1 MTKPG
6 KELLFV
12 SLGGSAEIGMNL
24 NLYGCDGK
32 WLIVDMGVTFGNSDY
47 PGIDIIMPDTAF
59 IEERSKGR
67 SYRKKVSPQKNW
79 K

>member
-24 NLYGCDGK
+24 NLYETK
-32 WLIVDMGVTFGNSDY
+32 RSSL
-47 PGIDIIMPDTAF
+47 PGLVMMSF
-59 IEERSKGR
+59 
-67 SYRKKVSPQKNW
+67 
-79 K
+79 